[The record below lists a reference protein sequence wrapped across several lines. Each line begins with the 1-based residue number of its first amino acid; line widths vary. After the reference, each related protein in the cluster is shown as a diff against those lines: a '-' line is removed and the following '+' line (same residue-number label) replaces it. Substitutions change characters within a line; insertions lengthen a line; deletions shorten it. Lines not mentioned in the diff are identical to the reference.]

1 MPQDFTPCDWRTD
14 IIDMLPERVAC
25 AVANMPAAFAER
37 VIELRIGSARP
48 MLALDCKR
56 DYWVAPDGQTAAFP
70 AGALI
75 LTADECRRFMDY
87 VTKYSIYAYADEL
100 KNGFLT
106 IKGGYRVGVAGK
118 TVVDGFGNL
127 SGFGACTSFC
137 IRIPREIKGAAGD
150 LIGRIRR
157 GGEFL
162 NTLIVSPPGMGKTT
176 LLRDLARLLGSD
188 AGNRPGL
195 RVCVIDE
202 RSEIAGGHG
211 ARRFDVGAKTD
222 VLDGCPKSQG
232 IMLALR
238 SLNPQAVLT
247 DEIGRPEDA
256 AALEDALN
264 CGVGI
269 VATAHGAGIQDI
281 MRRPVMMRMVN
292 AGLFKLYIVIGGVKG
307 IGGVTEVV
315 YGLDGLR
322 EAQRAGGST

>member
-1 MPQDFTPCDWRTD
+1 MPQELLSCDWRSD
-14 IIDMLPERVAC
+14 LIDMLPERAAC
-25 AVANMPAAFAER
+25 AVAGMPQALADR
-37 VIELRIGSARP
+37 TIELRIGSGRP

-56 DYWVAPDGQTAAFP
+56 DYYLTPEGQQTAFA
-70 AGALI
+70 ASALM
-75 LTADECRRFMDY
+75 LTPDECRQFMDY
-87 VTKYSIYAYADEL
+87 VTKYSAYAYADEL
-100 KNGFLT
+100 RNGFLS

-118 TVVDGFGNL
+118 AVVGDRGVITGFGV
-127 SGFGACTSFC
+127 CTSFC
-137 IRIPREIKGAAGD
+137 IRIPREVRGAASE
-150 LIGRIRR
+150 LFGRIRR
-157 GGEFL
+157 GSEFL

-188 AGNRPGL
+188 AAGRPGM

-202 RSEIAGGHG
+202 RSEVAGGFG

-238 SLNPQAVLT
+238 SLGPQVILT

-269 VATAHGAGIQDI
+269 VATAHGAGMRDI
-281 MRRPVMMRMVN
+281 LTRPVLRRMIKG
-292 AGLFKLYIVIGGVKG
+292 GLFRLYAVIGGARGVGG
-307 IGGVTEVV
+307 ITEIL
-315 YGLDGLR
+315 YGLGGP
-322 EAQRAGGST
+322 EEERAGGAP